1 MKRMKRSHLKRFS
14 AGYINTGQPAMPR
27 GRRPDY
33 GCTSGNVTYVEHRL
47 VVLFGLDKPSRDNS
61 PRVEVLERL
70 KKVLTEADPD
80 RHICLIN
87 KKYTKIFMFWSS
99 EYSRFWFVKK
109 VCSAFV
115 KSISYPD
122 REAAMRAYNSGRI
135 TWIELS
141 NSQTDTGSPSPR
153 PVSV

>member
-1 MKRMKRSHLKRFS
+1 MARRKRIKRHHLKRFS

-33 GCTSGNVTYVEHRL
+33 GCTAGNISCIERRL

-61 PRVEVLERL
+61 PRVAVLERL
-70 KKVLTEADPD
+70 KQVLLEADPD
-80 RHICLIN
+80 HHICLIN

-99 EYSRFWFVKK
+99 EYSRFWFVKN

-141 NSQTDTGSPSPR
+141 NSNTESG
-153 PVSV
+153 PVPPT